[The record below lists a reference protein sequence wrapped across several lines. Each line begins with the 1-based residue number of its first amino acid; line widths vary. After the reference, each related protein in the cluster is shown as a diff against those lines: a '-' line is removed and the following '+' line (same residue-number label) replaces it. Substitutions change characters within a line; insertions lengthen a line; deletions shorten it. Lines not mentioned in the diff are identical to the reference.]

1 MRKNSS
7 NKKYSHYINPTKSY
21 GLKLCKG
28 ERPVKRNKSGFIHV
42 KGNNSI
48 KHFEAVL
55 YTKSDSSYSSQ
66 EFDNYYDNF
75 LKNIQEESVEKN
87 NNVYN
92 PSCRKDKLNKSR
104 KSSGVSSKQKRTSM
118 QCKPYILV
126 NPKSEHNI
134 ELQKSG
140 IGNRPE
146 IKISTFGSAL
156 TKPENSIEQ
165 SFGLV
170 KAVLQNEETPS
181 HHQIKLSLNDNES
194 KFTTNKQIEIDLTPT
209 DKSIINGIPS
219 NNEHNIELINN
230 NNANNR
236 FKNSQLS
243 CVSPKS
249 KLYSIQGSNN
259 LYVKQAENFT
269 LKEQIFLHKTN
280 SKEFPSSPKCSNH
293 INHNIFIKPHKIT
306 NTNERV
312 LTCGNNN
319 LFNVIQ
325 VNSINSFNNAQ
336 KINLCKNKNNTPLNN
351 TNINNNKNQLNS
363 RNQSPRYQFE
373 CQSINSSFDKGTKT
387 NDLVIIQKTSSKP
400 LIKKGSNKNSQNNT
414 PLLQFNH
421 VPKILSQ
428 RNNDEPVFL
437 SSDFE
442 LKDKNKYI
450 YKEKQMISQTPEN
463 LPIKD
468 SSHLKTKKYFFCI
481 PCK

>member
-28 ERPVKRNKSGFIHV
+28 ERPIKRNKSGFIHV

-55 YTKSDSSYSSQ
+55 CTNSNSSYSSQ

-75 LKNIQEESVEKN
+75 LKNIQEENVEKN
-87 NNVYN
+87 NNVSN
-92 PSCRKDKLNKSR
+92 PSCRKDKHNKSC
-104 KSSGVSSKQKRTSM
+104 KSSGVNFKQKRTSM
-118 QCKPYILV
+118 QCKPYLLI

-134 ELQKSG
+134 DLQKS
-140 IGNRPE
+140 GNRPE

-156 TKPENSIEQ
+156 TKPDNSIEQ
-165 SFGLV
+165 SFGLA

-230 NNANNR
+230 NNANNI

-249 KLYSIQGSNN
+249 KLYSMQGSNN

-269 LKEQIFLHKTN
+269 LGEQIFLHKTN
-280 SKEFPSSPKCSNH
+280 SKEFPSSPKCSNLM
-293 INHNIFIKPHKIT
+293 NHNIFIKPYKIQ
-306 NTNERV
+306 NTNEGV
-312 LTCGNNN
+312 STYGNNN

-336 KINLCKNKNNTPLNN
+336 KINLCKNKNNTPLNR
-351 TNINNNKNQLNS
+351 TSINNNKNKVTS
-363 RNQSPRYQFE
+363 RNLSPRYQFDY
-373 CQSINSSFDKGTKT
+373 QSINSSFDKATKK
-387 NDLVIIQKTSSKP
+387 NDLIIIHKTSSKP
-400 LIKKGSNKNSQNNT
+400 LIKKGSNKNSHNNT
-414 PLLQFNH
+414 PLLQFNQ

-428 RNNDEPVFL
+428 RNDEPVFL
-437 SSDFE
+437 SSDVD
-442 LKDKNKYI
+442 LKDKNKYT
-450 YKEKQMISQTPEN
+450 YKEKQMISQPSEN
-463 LPIKD
+463 LPIQD